1 MSSSHSDRSALPNGA
16 PRSTNE
22 PTQAERPSK
31 TSGPR
36 RIEERIRFQAQ
47 LLDAIGQAV
56 IATDLGGKIIYWNQV
71 AEEMYGWLAMEVMD
85 RSILEFKP
93 SEELVERAEEIMT
106 ELMAGR
112 SWTGEFVVR
121 RKDGT
126 TFPAMVTD
134 TPVHD
139 DRGALV
145 AIIGVSTD
153 ITGLKQAEQLR
164 RSEERFRSLV
174 QNASDIILVMKADQT
189 VQYVSPAVERILGYK
204 PEEVVGTDNF
214 GVVHPDDVA
223 RAQKRVTEAVSNP
236 GSTSSM
242 ELRLRHKDGS
252 WCHVESR
259 CTSLLDDPAVGGIVF
274 NSRDVTDRKE
284 AYDRLAESERRFSA
298 VVSNNHAY
306 VYRCLNEPGYPNEFA
321 SDYALELTGY
331 SSEDLLVGG
340 KVRFGDLIVE
350 EDRSRVWDEVQ
361 RALAERRGFELRYSI
376 RRRDGE
382 VRHVR
387 EHGQGVYGEDGD
399 VVALEGL
406 VYDVTELVEAEVRLK
421 ESEGRYR
428 TVIEEQTELVCRF
441 LLDTTLTFVN
451 DAYCRYFG
459 KEPRELVGR
468 SFLDHIP
475 EADRVVYENPLS
487 RLSRANHS
495 RTVEHRIF
503 TPDGEIRWQQWTDR
517 ALFDEEGNL
526 VEYLSVGRDITDR
539 KEAEEA
545 LRRSEARLAEAQ
557 RIAHVGSW
565 EWDVAPNTV
574 TWSDEL
580 YRIFGR
586 TPQEFENTYESFLRY
601 VHPENR
607 EFIRGTIQ
615 EAYETGRPFAFEH
628 RVVRPDGSV
637 RVLQS
642 RGEVLTGE
650 NGETVRMAGTAQDVT
665 ERKALEERLEHQA
678 FHDSLTDLPNRHL
691 FVDRLGQALRRTGR
705 KKGHR
710 VAALFVDLDDFKAIN
725 DSLGHELGD
734 LLLVVVAQRLRRC
747 LRPEDTLARFGGDE
761 FVVLIEDVESPD
773 EAVRVAERI
782 VEGFREPFVVDGR
795 EMFLRASIGVAL
807 GAARQKSPEELL
819 RDADTAM
826 YGAKEEGLAY
836 RVFDPA
842 MYERAVGRLELEND
856 IRRAVKAEEF
866 VLHYQP
872 IVDLESGEVRGV
884 EALVR
889 WNHPER
895 GLLDPE
901 EFVQVAEE
909 SGIIIAL
916 GERILEE
923 ACRRVKEWQEDHPR
937 IPPLVVSVNISA
949 RQLGRSDI
957 ARSVERVLRESG
969 LEARYLRLDITETV
983 YIKVLEGNTQALDE
997 LKRMGVSIS
1006 IDDFGTGYSSLA
1018 YLKRLPANA
1027 LKVEKSFVNGIGEDL
1042 EDTAIVRMTIDL
1054 AHTLGMEVI
1063 AEGVESEQ
1071 QAELLQEMG
1080 CDLAQGFHFSQPLQ
1094 LEAAVRFL
1102 TEERPS

>member
-1 MSSSHSDRSALPNGA
+1 
-16 PRSTNE
+16 
-22 PTQAERPSK
+22 
-31 TSGPR
+31 
-36 RIEERIRFQAQ
+36 
-47 LLDAIGQAV
+47 
-56 IATDLGGKIIYWNQV
+56 
-71 AEEMYGWLAMEVMD
+71 ME
-85 RSILEFKP
+85 
-93 SEELVERAEEIMT
+93 
-106 ELMAGR
+106 
-112 SWTGEFVVR
+112 GEFVVR

-126 TFPAMVTD
+126 TFPTMVTD

-153 ITGLKQAEQLR
+153 ITGLKQTEQLR

-204 PEEVVGTDNF
+204 PEEMVGTDNF
-214 GVVHPDDVA
+214 GVVHPDDIA
-223 RAQKRVTEAVSNP
+223 RAQRRVTEAVSNP

-298 VVSNNHAY
+298 VVSNAHAY
-306 VYRCLNEPGYPNEFA
+306 VYRCLNEPGYSNEFA

-406 VYDVTELVEAEVRLK
+406 VYDVTELVETEETLRR
-421 ESEGRYR
+421 SEERYR
-428 TVIEEQTELVCRF
+428 TVVEEHTELVCRF
-441 LLDTTLTFVN
+441 RPDLTLTFVN

-545 LRRSEARLAEAQ
+545 LRKSEARLAEAQ

-601 VHPENR
+601 VHPEDR
-607 EFIRGTIQ
+607 EFIRRTIQ

-637 RVLQS
+637 RALQS

-650 NGETVRMAGTAQDVT
+650 NGEMVRMAGTAQDVT

-710 VAALFVDLDDFKAIN
+710 VAVLFMDLDDFKAIN

-826 YGAKEEGLAY
+826 YEAKEEGLAL

-842 MYERAVGRLELEND
+842 MYQRAVRRLELEND

-895 GLLDPE
+895 GL
-901 EFVQVAEE
+901 
-909 SGIIIAL
+909 
-916 GERILEE
+916 
-923 ACRRVKEWQEDHPR
+923 
-937 IPPLVVSVNISA
+937 
-949 RQLGRSDI
+949 
-957 ARSVERVLRESG
+957 
-969 LEARYLRLDITETV
+969 
-983 YIKVLEGNTQALDE
+983 
-997 LKRMGVSIS
+997 
-1006 IDDFGTGYSSLA
+1006 
-1018 YLKRLPANA
+1018 
-1027 LKVEKSFVNGIGEDL
+1027 
-1042 EDTAIVRMTIDL
+1042 
-1054 AHTLGMEVI
+1054 
-1063 AEGVESEQ
+1063 
-1071 QAELLQEMG
+1071 
-1080 CDLAQGFHFSQPLQ
+1080 
-1094 LEAAVRFL
+1094 
-1102 TEERPS
+1102 